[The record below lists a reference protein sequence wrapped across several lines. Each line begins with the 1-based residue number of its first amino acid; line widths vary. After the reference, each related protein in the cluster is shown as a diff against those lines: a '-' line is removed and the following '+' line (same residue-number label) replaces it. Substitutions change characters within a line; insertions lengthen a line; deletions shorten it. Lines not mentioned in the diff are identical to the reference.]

1 MQSII
6 ETLRK
11 FFTSPKNNMLVA
23 MIVMVI
29 LLLILQYTRRNIK
42 YEGFQQK
49 EPFVTESGAKVY
61 DAFYAEIYDRL
72 HKTESR
78 AEKETMQ
85 IIEATQPDKENSAFL
100 DIGCG
105 TGCAVDV
112 LKRNGY
118 NAVGVDQSVAMIEV
132 GKERRSAACGNSL
145 SVGDAMDPLLFE
157 RGVFSH
163 ILCLERTIYEF
174 VDKVAFF
181 RNCKHWLRPG
191 GYLVLHLVEPTKYNA
206 IVPLGKPDGFG
217 AIQVETID
225 GKRVTDTAIDF
236 VDFKYK
242 SSYDFSD
249 LKTGVVTQTETFTD
263 SASNSVRRNEHTLH
277 MSEPTPILEDAR
289 YCGFLMMGVF
299 VREDDAHQKVYILK
313 AL

>member
-1 MQSII
+1 MPSII
-6 ETLRK
+6 ENLRK
-11 FFTSPKNNMLVA
+11 FFTSPKNYILVA

-29 LLLILQYTRRNIK
+29 LLLILQYARRHIK
-42 YEGFQQK
+42 YEGFQQN
-49 EPFVTESGAKVY
+49 EPFVTESGAKAY
-61 DAFYAEIYDRL
+61 DGFYAEIYDRL
-72 HKTESR
+72 HKTETRS
-78 AEKETMQ
+78 EKEMMQ
-85 IIEATQPDKENSAFL
+85 IIAATQPDKENSAFL

-132 GKERRSAACGNSL
+132 GKERRSACGKSL

-163 ILCLERTIYEF
+163 ILCLDRTIYEI

-191 GYLVLHLVEPTKYNA
+191 GYLVLHLVDPAEYNA
-206 IVPLGKPDGFG
+206 IVPLGKPAGFG
-217 AIQVETID
+217 DIPVQTLA
-225 GKRVTDTAIDF
+225 GKRVTDTTIDF
-236 VDFKYK
+236 IDFKYK
-242 SSYDFSD
+242 SSYDFSE
-249 LKTGVVTQTETFTD
+249 LKSGVVTQTETFTD
-263 SASNSVRRNEHTLH
+263 STSNSVRRNEHTLY
-277 MSEPTPILEDAR
+277 MTEPKSILEDTR
-289 YCGFLMMGVF
+289 YCGFLMMGQF
-299 VREDDAHQKVYILK
+299 AREDDAHQKVYILK